1 MAKRNGG
8 DSRGN
13 STARRKRKEWLL
25 SPESG
30 FGGDGQKVPCV
41 HCGRMLDYS
50 TVESDRKEP
59 GGPYARFNVQPA
71 DRFCNAS
78 RSNNVDWVSPL
89 MKSA

>member
-1 MAKRNGG
+1 MAKRQGG

-30 FGGDGQKVPCV
+30 FGGNGQTVKCV
-41 HCGRMLDYS
+41 HCGKELDFR
-50 TVESDRKEP
+50 TVESDRIIP

-71 DRFCNAS
+71 DRHCNAS
-78 RSNNVDWVSPL
+78 RSNNVDWVFTA
-89 MKSA
+89 K